1 MNTERLVIKCLS
13 VYLLLF
19 FSISSSY
26 AKPAFAWYAF
36 NIPPF
41 GSISEQGIGFTLA
54 DAYINAGFDAPIVL
68 INTARWQSE
77 MMDPENESFC
87 TTGSWK
93 LPNTE
98 HRVYSNSILNT
109 VDYGVAV
116 RSDLYKKLSAGGQR
130 RKVSISEV
138 IDSTGS
144 GNRLL
149 ILNDRPVFGAMGKMI
164 DEGTLL
170 GTTNIDYMTASEGPI
185 SMMKMANMDNRH
197 VDSVLVFPEEFF
209 IFEKEYPYHTLEY
222 LMLEEGVSFAPIR
235 ASCPDTVEGRNII
248 STINRLLDEGLRDRV
263 FELFKQVLPNI
274 YEIQQQAE
282 INQACIKNHACIDPL
297 VGTVNR
303 FSVD

>member
-1 MNTERLVIKCLS
+1 MNTERLIIKCLS
-13 VYLLLF
+13 LYLLLLLPT
-19 FSISSSY
+19 SSLY
-26 AKPAFAWYAF
+26 ANTPYAWYAF

-77 MMDPENESFC
+77 MMDPGNDRFC

-116 RSDLYKKLSAGGQR
+116 RSDLYRKLSQGCQR
-130 RKVSISEV
+130 RKVSINKV
-138 IDSTGS
+138 IDSTRS
-144 GNRLL
+144 GDRLL
-149 ILNDRPVFGAMGKMI
+149 ILNDRPVFGVMGKMI
-164 DEGTLL
+164 DEGTLQS
-170 GTTNIDYMTASEGPI
+170 TTNIDYMTASEGPI
-185 SMMKMANMDNRH
+185 SMMKMANMDNRK
-197 VDSVLVFPEEFF
+197 VASVLVFPEEFF
-209 IFEKEYPYHTLEY
+209 IFEKEYPQHNLEY

-235 ASCPDTVEGRNII
+235 ASCPDTEMGRSII
-248 STINRLLDEGLRDRV
+248 STINSLLDQGLRDKV
-263 FELFKQVLPNI
+263 FSLFKQVLPNI
-274 YEIQQQAE
+274 IEIQQQAE

-303 FSVD
+303 FSID